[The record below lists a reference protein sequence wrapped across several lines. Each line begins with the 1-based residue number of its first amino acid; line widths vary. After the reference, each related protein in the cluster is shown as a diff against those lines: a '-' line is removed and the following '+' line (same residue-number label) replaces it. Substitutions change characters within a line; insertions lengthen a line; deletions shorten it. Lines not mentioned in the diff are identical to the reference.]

1 MDLSNIWSSSTCS
14 CRKGEYLASIM
25 NHSAII
31 CDEVIESYD
40 KERKTIPRNF
50 NEKKGICK
58 KQNFYILL
66 AFLLIT
72 IALMIAVKINCYLIN
87 IEQSK
92 NIYYHFMLQITN

>member
-14 CRKGEYLASIM
+14 CKKGEYLASIM

-31 CDEVIESYD
+31 YDKVIESYD

-58 KQNFYILL
+58 TQNFYILL

-72 IALMIAVKINCYLIN
+72 IALMIAVNINCYLIN
-87 IEQSK
+87 IEQGK
-92 NIYYHFMLQITN
+92 NIYYHFMSQITN

>member
-14 CRKGEYLASIM
+14 CEKGEYLASIM

-50 NEKKGICK
+50 NERKGICK
-58 KQNFYILL
+58 TQNFYILL

-72 IALMIAVKINCYLIN
+72 IALMIAVNINCYLIN
-87 IEQSK
+87 IEQGK
-92 NIYYHFMLQITN
+92 NIYYHFMSQITN